1 MINLFSPK
9 EVSNILKISYRKVL
23 DLISSGK
30 LKAVQVDGMYRITE
44 PDLIQF
50 LEKNKVSRKW

>member
-1 MINLFSPK
+1 MINIFSPK

-44 PDLIQF
+44 PDLIKY
-50 LEKNKVSRKW
+50 LEGNKVTRKW